1 MNMNQKIFE
10 QLKQIVRDYLGDDKI
25 GINEDSILT
34 DDLGLSSLDLISIVG
49 SVEDAFNIEVQDKD
63 VAEIRT
69 IKDVVDYIEKKQ
81 KA

>member
-1 MNMNQKIFE
+1 MNQKIFE
-10 QLKQIVRDYLGDDKI
+10 ELKQIVCDYLGDDKI
-25 GINEDSILT
+25 EIKEDSILT

-49 SVEDAFNIEVQDKD
+49 SVEDTFNIEVQDKD
-63 VAEIRT
+63 VAEIRK

>member
-1 MNMNQKIFE
+1 MNQKIFE

-63 VAEIRT
+63 VAEIRM

>member
-1 MNMNQKIFE
+1 MNQKIFE

-69 IKDVVDYIEKKQ
+69 IKNVVDYIEKKQ

>member
-1 MNMNQKIFE
+1 MNQKIFE
-10 QLKQIVRDYLGDDKI
+10 ELKQIVCDYLGDDKI
-25 GINEDSILT
+25 EIKEDSILT

>member
-1 MNMNQKIFE
+1 MNQKIFE
-10 QLKQIVRDYLGDDKI
+10 QLKRIVRDYLGDDKI

>member
-1 MNMNQKIFE
+1 MNQKIFE

>member
-1 MNMNQKIFE
+1 MNQKIFE
-10 QLKQIVRDYLGDDKI
+10 QLKRIVRDYLGDDKI

-63 VAEIRT
+63 VAVIRT

>member
-1 MNMNQKIFE
+1 MNQKIFE

-63 VAEIRT
+63 VAVIRT

>member
-1 MNMNQKIFE
+1 MNQKIFE
-10 QLKQIVRDYLGDDKI
+10 QLKRIVRDYLGDDKI
-25 GINEDSILT
+25 EINEDSILT

-63 VAEIRT
+63 VAVIRT

>member
-1 MNMNQKIFE
+1 MNQKIFE

-25 GINEDSILT
+25 EINEDSILT

-49 SVEDAFNIEVQDKD
+49 SVEDTFNIEVQDKD

>member
-1 MNMNQKIFE
+1 MNQKIFE

-25 GINEDSILT
+25 EINEDSILT